1 MSAPRRTV
9 GTSPAGRLPAAM
21 LRALAAELSDPG
33 RFTRAKAYARD
44 GAVIDIE
51 VDPGQARGMVQG
63 SRYEPYAVTIHC
75 EPAAEG
81 EGLLGLIP
89 ERGEVFAQC
98 SCPDAETFGT
108 CKHALAVLLV
118 LADEVSIDTGV
129 LERWRA
135 PEGALPRPRRAE
147 EAPAAPAPAVDVLA
161 PALTAP
167 APLPSEPKI
176 PPRVAIAMAATPGT
190 RDADVA
196 AAVAAAIAVLR
207 TR

>member
-1 MSAPRRTV
+1 MSPPRRTIDTNP
-9 GTSPAGRLPAAM
+9 GGRLPAAM

-75 EPAAEG
+75 EPAADG

-89 ERGEVFAQC
+89 ERGEVFAEC

-135 PEGALPRPRRAE
+135 PDGELPRPRRAE
-147 EAPAAPAPAVDVLA
+147 DAPPAPAIDVLG

-167 APLPSEPKI
+167 SPLPAVPTI
-176 PPRVAIAMAATPGT
+176 PPRVPVAMAATPGT

-196 AAVAAAIAVLR
+196 AAVAAAIAALR
-207 TR
+207 SA